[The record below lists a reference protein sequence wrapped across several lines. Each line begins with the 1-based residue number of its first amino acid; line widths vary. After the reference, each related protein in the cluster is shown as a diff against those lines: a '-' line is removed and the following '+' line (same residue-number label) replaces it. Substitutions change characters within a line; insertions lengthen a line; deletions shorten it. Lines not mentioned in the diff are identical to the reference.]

1 MEFEKIRDFLVEQL
15 GIDEDAITMDASF
28 EDDLGADSLDL
39 VELVM
44 ALEEEYDVEIDD
56 EEAEK
61 LKTVGDAVNYIRSL

>member
-61 LKTVGDAVNYIRSL
+61 LKTVGDAVNYIKSL